1 MLLYMDA
8 HRGKRHYSEPVSDES
23 SSPKAQ
29 SGSDNQSFTAP
40 NEKALETRQVSSANP
55 AKKA

>member
-8 HRGKRHYSEPVSDES
+8 HRGKRHYREPVCDEP
-23 SSPKAQ
+23 SSPEAQ
-29 SGSDNQSFTAP
+29 SGSDNQSFIAP
-40 NEKALETRQVSSANP
+40 NEKALETRQVSSANQ